1 MTIGPDPRMR
11 MEWRSVRLGIAR
23 SLASWHGIG
32 KASGVRSDFQM
43 DKANYERLQQLL
55 RRHEEMLDE
64 KRAHPEDFVRQNEP
78 FRDSFNRAARSVV
91 VPVLEEIK
99 DMLVGKVE
107 SASIFHR
114 VTAAGL
120 RVKLDRWEDFERSLL
135 FFGDDAAR
143 VVRVT
148 HEGVGFGLLIRKIE
162 VSELVPALV
171 EEEAMKFL
179 RRLFGD
185 EQLRRPAMP
194 AIPDARRARYG
205 GNELLHL

>member
-1 MTIGPDPRMR
+1 
-11 MEWRSVRLGIAR
+11 
-23 SLASWHGIG
+23 
-32 KASGVRSDFQM
+32 M

-55 RRHEEMLDE
+55 RRHEEMLEE

-78 FRDSFNRAARSVV
+78 FRESFNRAVRSVI

-114 VTAAGL
+114 STAAGL
-120 RVKLDRWEDFERSLL
+120 RIKLDRWEDFERSLL
-135 FFGDDAAR
+135 FFSDDAAR
-143 VVRVT
+143 LVRIT
-148 HEGVGFGLLIRKIE
+148 HEGVGFGLLSRKAE
-162 VSELVPALV
+162 VSELQPELV

-179 RRLFGD
+179 RRLFGE
-185 EQLRRPAMP
+185 EQLRRPLAAP
-194 AIPDARRARYG
+194 LLDGRRNNGTARYG